1 MVQIKMFKNATE
13 EEINKFL
20 AETKGKLVTI
30 LQSEN
35 IMILD
40 QDNIIRKG
48 MNLTI
53 VYSNSITSGMQH

>member
-13 EEINKFL
+13 EEINNFL